1 MSRKSFFEQQSA
13 ARRSTRTLVGMFLL
27 AVVAVLVA
35 VNLVVLVGLGVVD
48 ASPEGRAVS
57 DLGGPIFFT
66 SLIVLAIIGGLVLLV
81 WSAERFV
88 DGAAASSRRL
98 GVSPLLIGML
108 VLGFG
113 TSAPELMVSALA
125 AGQGNPGLALGN
137 AYGSNIANI
146 GLILGLVALIS
157 PLSVHSGVIR
167 RELPLLGGMT
177 LLSALLMWGGMIG
190 RMEGSLLLVLLAAF
204 ILLSILQARRAAP
217 DALAVETEESLA
229 VHPMSLRA
237 GLVWTL
243 VGLLLLIVSSRILV
257 WGAVA
262 IAQGFGVSDLIIG
275 LTVVAVGT
283 SLPELASSVSALRRG
298 EHDLVL
304 GNVVGSN
311 LFNTLGV
318 VGLAAVIR
326 PIEVGSE
333 VLLRDWSL
341 MAVMTALMVVFA
353 MGWRG
358 RPGRINRLE
367 GAVLLSLFL
376 GYMLFMI
383 RLVVLSG
390 GA

>member
-1 MSRKSFFEQQSA
+1 M
-13 ARRSTRTLVGMFLL
+13 LL
-27 AVVAVLVA
+27 
-35 VNLVVLVGLGVVD
+35 
-48 ASPEGRAVS
+48 P
-57 DLGGPIFFT
+57 
-66 SLIVLAIIGGLVLLV
+66 VLAIIGGLVLLV

-98 GVSPLLIGML
+98 GASPLLIGML